1 MSRARPEGRW
11 LWRRLYVFGLTLGLW
26 LALDQAVRRAAAADM
41 PAVAADLMRLMAL
54 ISVLY
59 LMAPSAQ
66 ELGKLA
72 LSLRFKLGGRS

>member
-26 LALDQAVRRAAAADM
+26 LALDQAVRRAAADDM